1 MGIPNL
7 PGALAEEE
15 AAAAV
20 RSFGLEPKRWLRKLP
35 AKHIFT
41 HREWHMTG
49 YVLKVEGEG
58 TEELLWADGEEL
70 ARRAVPSAFSRYYE
84 AARAELEG

>member
-1 MGIPNL
+1 MRDIVREDLPRVERLLETVLGSAAYRSVERMGGLTNHTYKVTMADGAEYVVRIP
-7 PGALAEEE
+7 
-15 AAAAV
+15 
-20 RSFGLEPKRWLRKLP
+20 
-35 AKHIFT
+35 
-41 HREWHMTG
+41 
-49 YVLKVEGEG
+49 GEG